1 MRISRQS
8 IEKVLYRR
16 LIRIMLR
23 ILTLVVILL
32 LPLCSLS
39 SLSEAKVTGEEIY
52 NKTLESTQIYNDTQ
66 LQEYIRNLGEEIV
79 AVSEMPNEKFIFTL
93 LDSPDLNA
101 FATRDNY
108 VYVNRGLLNYVSN
121 EAQLVSVLAH
131 EVAHITRNHVLGQ
144 EEKATGAKIISTIA
158 GALSGSSE
166 VYEASMA
173 YANSLIKG
181 RGRKNELE
189 ADETGAEYMAKL
201 GYEPTEMLS
210 MLSIMKDY
218 ESYQK
223 KQATSRGVTRPTYH
237 GVFASHPRND
247 SRLRTVVVKANQL
260 KSSETRD
267 DGAERYRRMTDGLVW
282 GENFLAKVAPPERFS
297 DMKLRIRI
305 DFPKD
310 WTHLEEKSK
319 SLVTGSPNDQSAS
332 LSMQGFRRTIQT
344 PEEYLYNYLNV
355 PLLENGKSISPSGL
369 SGYTGLL
376 ANEDGS
382 KSRIAVIYYK
392 LNAFL
397 FRGEVED
404 MKEFESVDDL
414 FTSSIATFRPISSA
428 EIAGQ
433 KPKVT
438 KYVKIDSPKTY
449 EELAKAEGLNA
460 KDIDTL
466 RIINGHYPSGE
477 PRSGQWIKIFKQ

>member
-32 LPLCSLS
+32 LPVCSLS

-189 ADETGAEYMAKL
+189 ADETGTEYMAKL
-201 GYEPTEMLS
+201 VYDPTEMLS
-210 MLSIMKDY
+210 MLSIM
-218 ESYQK
+218 
-223 KQATSRGVTRPTYH
+223 
-237 GVFASHPRND
+237 
-247 SRLRTVVVKANQL
+247 
-260 KSSETRD
+260 
-267 DGAERYRRMTDGLVW
+267 
-282 GENFLAKVAPPERFS
+282 
-297 DMKLRIRI
+297 
-305 DFPKD
+305 
-310 WTHLEEKSK
+310 
-319 SLVTGSPNDQSAS
+319 
-332 LSMQGFRRTIQT
+332 
-344 PEEYLYNYLNV
+344 
-355 PLLENGKSISPSGL
+355 
-369 SGYTGLL
+369 
-376 ANEDGS
+376 
-382 KSRIAVIYYK
+382 
-392 LNAFL
+392 
-397 FRGEVED
+397 
-404 MKEFESVDDL
+404 
-414 FTSSIATFRPISSA
+414 
-428 EIAGQ
+428 
-433 KPKVT
+433 
-438 KYVKIDSPKTY
+438 
-449 EELAKAEGLNA
+449 
-460 KDIDTL
+460 
-466 RIINGHYPSGE
+466 
-477 PRSGQWIKIFKQ
+477 